1 LPGGGPCKTTRE
13 HRLCKVG
20 PLVPHLTI
28 EPVMS
33 SSDGCIECR
42 LEAATALVGVIF
54 YNSFAGRSGEWE
66 LMQRSHVKD
75 HLDKHNTFLLCPQHK
90 TVATYGTLA
99 KHIPAGSWHAFRLY
113 LDLPGKR
120 TDRFIEPPTATSTQA
135 SVAGLLKRFGV
146 IAFKTE
152 DPPNSNLIRKMF
164 HSCLLRI
171 SRDKEA
177 MRFMEK
183 VDAHSEHIA
192 RKVYAITTPE
202 DDSKLA
208 HMLYTEVFGRFAH
221 THSHTCWHF

>member
-1 LPGGGPCKTTRE
+1 
-13 HRLCKVG
+13 
-20 PLVPHLTI
+20 VPHLTI

-171 SRDKEA
+171 SRDK
-177 MRFMEK
+177 
-183 VDAHSEHIA
+183 D
-192 RKVYAITTPE
+192 AITTPE

>member
-1 LPGGGPCKTTRE
+1 
-13 HRLCKVG
+13 
-20 PLVPHLTI
+20 
-28 EPVMS
+28 MF
-33 SSDGCIECR
+33 SSDGYIACR

-54 YNSFAGRSGEWE
+54 FNSFAGRSGEWE
-66 LMQRSHVKD
+66 LMQSSHVTEQ
-75 HLDKHNTFLLCPQHK
+75 LDKCSTFLLCPQHK
-90 TVATYGTLA
+90 TVATYGSLA
-99 KHIPAGSWHAFRLY
+99 KHVPAGSWHAFRLY
-113 LDLPGKR
+113 LDLPGKH

-221 THSHTCWHF
+221 THSHTCSHL